1 MECKSKPNAIEF
13 SKKGSFARTN
23 FFYKLNRL
31 SLGKKTSVPDWAIEL
46 ILAVS
51 MIIIWSQVILGNVSV
66 ADALMVTAIMFIIA
80 FILRSLMFY
89 VLLMTNKI
97 LKK

>member
-1 MECKSKPNAIEF
+1 MSIPNW
-13 SKKGSFARTN
+13 T
-23 FFYKLNRL
+23 
-31 SLGKKTSVPDWAIEL
+31 IEL

-51 MIIIWSQVILGNVSV
+51 MIIIWFQVIMGNVSV
-66 ADALMVTAIMFIIA
+66 EDALMVTAIMFIIA

-97 LKK
+97 LKE

>member
-1 MECKSKPNAIEF
+1 MQLNSQKR
-13 SKKGSFARTN
+13 GVFAMTK

-31 SLGKKTSVPDWAIEL
+31 SLGKKMSVPDWAIEL

-66 ADALMVTAIMFIIA
+66 ADAFMVTAIMFIIA